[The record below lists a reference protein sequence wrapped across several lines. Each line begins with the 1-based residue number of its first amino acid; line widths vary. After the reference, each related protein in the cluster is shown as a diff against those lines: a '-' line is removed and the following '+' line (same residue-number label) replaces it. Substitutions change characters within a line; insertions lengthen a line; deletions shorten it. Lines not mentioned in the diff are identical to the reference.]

1 MENRLELIYDA
12 ASQLFINKGFARTQI
27 RDIAKEIGLS
37 TGMIYQYFSGKK
49 DILSFILKGT
59 IDPAFFE
66 REMHYP
72 VDAGLFANLDD
83 EIMDTFEKN
92 QANFDVH
99 LKDKAAD
106 YSLAEMFSDAFDIV
120 ARYAV
125 SCLII
130 EHNEDD
136 LRDLSFYYRDYRKR
150 YFGQVQQYIELF
162 IAKGEFREVENVFYT
177 TRAVVESLAWWGMHI
192 KYDAFETDKTISKQ
206 KAKEVCLDL
215 LLHAY
220 QA

>member
-59 IDPAFFE
+59 IDPGFFE
-66 REMHYP
+66 RELHFP
-72 VDAGLFANLDD
+72 IDSSVFDNLDD
-83 EIMDTFEKN
+83 EIMETFEKN
-92 QANFDVH
+92 QENFDSH
-99 LKDKAAD
+99 LKDNAED
-106 YSLAEMFSDAFDIV
+106 YSLAEMLSDAFGIV
-120 ARYAV
+120 SKYSV

-130 EHNEDD
+130 EHNEAD

-150 YFGQVQQYIELF
+150 YFSQVQQYIKLF
-162 IAKGEFREVENVFYT
+162 IEKDEFREVDNLFYT
-177 TRAVVESLAWWGMHI
+177 TRAVVESIAWWGMHI
-192 KYDAFETDKTISKQ
+192 KYDAFEKDSTISMQ
-206 KAKEVCLDL
+206 QAKDICLDL

>member
-59 IDPAFFE
+59 IDPGFFE
-66 REMHYP
+66 RELHFP
-72 VDAGLFANLDD
+72 IDSSVFDNLDD
-83 EIMDTFEKN
+83 EIMETFEKN
-92 QANFDVH
+92 QENFDSH
-99 LKDKAAD
+99 LKDNAED
-106 YSLAEMFSDAFDIV
+106 YSLAEMLSDAFDIV
-120 ARYAV
+120 SKYSV

-130 EHNEDD
+130 EHNEAD

-150 YFGQVQQYIELF
+150 YFSQVQQYIKLF
-162 IAKGEFREVENVFYT
+162 IEKDEFREVDNLFYT
-177 TRAVVESLAWWGMHI
+177 TRAVVESIAWWGMHI
-192 KYDAFETDKTISKQ
+192 KYDAFEKDSTISMQ
-206 KAKEVCLDL
+206 QAKDICLDL

>member
-59 IDPAFFE
+59 IDPGFFE
-66 REMHYP
+66 RELHFP
-72 VDAGLFANLDD
+72 IDSSVFDNLDD
-83 EIMDTFEKN
+83 EIMETFEKN
-92 QANFDVH
+92 QENFDSH
-99 LKDKAAD
+99 LKDNAED
-106 YSLAEMFSDAFDIV
+106 YSLAEMLSDAFDIV
-120 ARYAV
+120 SKYSV

-130 EHNEDD
+130 EHNEAD

-150 YFGQVQQYIELF
+150 YFSQVQQYIKLF
-162 IAKGEFREVENVFYT
+162 IEKDEFREVDNLFYT
-177 TRAVVESLAWWGMHI
+177 TRAVVESIAWWGMHI
-192 KYDAFETDKTISKQ
+192 KYDAFEKDRAISMQ
-206 KAKEVCLDL
+206 QAKDICLDL

>member
-59 IDPAFFE
+59 IDPGFFE
-66 REMHYP
+66 RELHFP
-72 VDAGLFANLDD
+72 IDSSVFDNLDD
-83 EIMDTFEKN
+83 EIMETFEKN
-92 QANFDVH
+92 QENFDSH
-99 LKDKAAD
+99 LKDNTED
-106 YSLAEMFSDAFDIV
+106 YSLAEMLSDAFDIV
-120 ARYAV
+120 SKYSV

-130 EHNEDD
+130 EHNEAD

-150 YFGQVQQYIELF
+150 YFSQVQQYIKLF
-162 IAKGEFREVENVFYT
+162 IEKDEFREVDNLFYT
-177 TRAVVESLAWWGMHI
+177 TRAVVESIAWWGMHI
-192 KYDAFETDKTISKQ
+192 KYDAFEKDSTISMQ
-206 KAKEVCLDL
+206 QAKDICLDL